1 MRYSAG
7 KKRQKS
13 AKPKKKKAKQ
23 SKKAVA
29 IPDIDYYTS
38 AELKDMDIEDLTML
52 YKNTQNA
59 YVDIRNK
66 VGKK

>member
-13 AKPKKKKAKQ
+13 AKLKKKKAKQ